1 MKCGSASKNYGL
13 HVKSGKD
20 CCAEMCHIKSRKE
33 DKLGIVASIIFG
45 LLLCII
51 GRIVK
56 FELLE
61 WYGIFVIVYG
71 CVGFVRVCQFT
82 SFDSGGIYYRVMGIF
97 PSKIRW
103 EDVSQIGICYVES
116 AKNPHHDGL
125 CREMFTIAKK
135 PCPTITQP
143 DAPRMWEP
151 NLKLR
156 HPFLIKNIYC
166 NTDEY
171 RQLIEK
177 ASRQQISFTI
187 IVKP

>member
-1 MKCGSASKNYGL
+1 M
-13 HVKSGKD
+13 
-20 CCAEMCHIKSRKE
+20 
-33 DKLGIVASIIFG
+33 
-45 LLLCII
+45 
-51 GRIVK
+51 
-56 FELLE
+56 
-61 WYGIFVIVYG
+61 
-71 CVGFVRVCQFT
+71 RVCQFT

-97 PSKIRW
+97 PFKIRW